1 MVCEGIE
8 EHYQKRVLKEL
19 GGWGLKDKVNA
30 AMVIRMRLI
39 CDYDRRWRKCWKQVP
54 IRKAKGG
61 LNSNSRRMAVTNWIL
76 ALPSPSLSYL
86 PPSFLLSLSPSTLSP
101 GSCLVFQSCCSPR
114 GLRRVQVPAWRMPV
128 TVLDISVWC
137 VCVCL
142 FCHVLTAESD
152 TILDQRKTHHNL
164 REKNAS

>member
-1 MVCEGIE
+1 MTCGGWMVCEGIE

-86 PPSFLLSLSPSTLSP
+86 PPSFPFSLSPSTLSP
-101 GSCLVFQSCCSPR
+101 GSCLLSSKAAAHPEGWGEYKYLHGECQPR
-114 GLRRVQVPAWRMPV
+114 CW
-128 TVLDISVWC
+128 ISVC
-137 VCVCL
+137 GVCVFVLPCL
-142 FCHVLTAESD
+142 NSRIGHDFRS
-152 TILDQRKTHHNL
+152 K
-164 REKNAS
+164 KNAS